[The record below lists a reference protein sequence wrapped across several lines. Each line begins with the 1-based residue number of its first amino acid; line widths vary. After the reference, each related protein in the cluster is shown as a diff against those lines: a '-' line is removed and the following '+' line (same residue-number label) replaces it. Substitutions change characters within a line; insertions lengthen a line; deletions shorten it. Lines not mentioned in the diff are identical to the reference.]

1 MGHLLLPWMSAR
13 LGFPIWK
20 WFLWKTSHCCWLP
33 VRVVRQTEGQEGSE
47 PLNSNPKSSLVWV
60 RWKLLKMVLP
70 LTGSLT
76 KHIIGYHFDYQ
87 HFFSKPLK
95 NNLVY
100 FWFKVVGPG
109 SEMHREHLLSITE
122 TLMWANPRP
131 WTGLSSSPQAYPVG
145 RWHHTEDLWLVC
157 PKFHE

>member
-1 MGHLLLPWMSAR
+1 MGHLLLSWTSAR

-60 RWKLLKMVLP
+60 RWELLKMVLP

-87 HFFSKPLK
+87 HLFSKPLK

-100 FWFKVVGPG
+100 FWFEVVGPG
-109 SEMHREHLLSITE
+109 SEIHREHLLSITE
-122 TLMWANPRP
+122 TSNVSKSPSLNRP
-131 WTGLSSSPQAYPVG
+131 IIQPASISSRKMTPYWGPVIGLP
-145 RWHHTEDLWLVC
+145 
-157 PKFHE
+157 